1 MADRNQLELARALLA
16 GRIDRRD
23 FLKRASALGMSAA
36 AANLF
41 LRAAPVARAQ
51 ETGPVPPVVAEPA
64 GDSPPYAGQTV
75 SVIVNVAGEKGPI
88 EGPFHEVREEFEA
101 ATGATL
107 NIVAVPFEEHFPK
120 LIEDMASGTGQYDTS
135 IAGAWWLGDLVAAD
149 FILPY
154 DEYYND
160 TSGKFPA
167 WEYEAVLPGPRSLME
182 YGGQKYMVAN
192 DHDGQVLYYR
202 RDLFEDEAHQ
212 QAFADEYGYDLAV
225 PVTWD
230 QFADMAA
237 YFNGKD
243 LNGDGEA
250 DHGVTM
256 HLKVGGQ
263 GMFHFMSFSA
273 PFVIG
278 PENPK
283 LYWFNAD
290 DMTPLVNSP
299 GHLAALNKLI
309 EISTHGPEAM
319 FGWSLGE
326 SWDYFLAG
334 RAALTFSWGDLGA
347 LAQETPDRGGKSTV
361 KGMTGTAMIP
371 GASGYYNVASG
382 AMVET
387 EEPNMVGNTT
397 GGSWAGVISK
407 FSKAPEATYFLLAL
421 MATKPKSVV
430 YGYRGWDGVDPGRTF
445 HFLPPN
451 GDNSIEGY
459 EEAGWD
465 ARDAE
470 EYTNAYFQVFGA
482 EQQFPY
488 LRIPGT
494 FEYWQAMDVRLS
506 EAVTGQS
513 GAEDALNAIVSDFE
527 GITDRLGREAQL
539 EVYKTSLGL

>member
-1 MADRNQLELARALLA
+1 MADRKQHELVRGLLG
-16 GRIDRRD
+16 GRVDRRD

-41 LRAAPVARAQ
+41 LRAAPAARAQ
-51 ETGPVPPVVAEPA
+51 DTGPVPPVVAEPC
-64 GDSPPYAGQTV
+64 GDNCPFSGQTV
-75 SVIVNVAGEKGPI
+75 TVIVNVAGEKGPI

-149 FILPY
+149 FIMPY
-154 DEYYND
+154 DDYYND
-160 TSGKFPA
+160 TSGKFPT
-167 WEYEAVLPGPRSLME
+167 WEYDAVLSGPRSLLE
-182 YGGQKYMVAN
+182 YGGKKYMVAN

-202 RDLFEDEAHQ
+202 RDLFEDSQHQ
-212 QAFADEYGYDLAV
+212 GAFADEFGYDLAV
-225 PVTWD
+225 PMTWD
-230 QFADMAA
+230 QFADMAQ

-243 LNGDGEA
+243 LNGDGA
-250 DHGVTM
+250 PDHGVTM
-256 HLKVGGQ
+256 HLKVGQQ

-283 LYWFNAD
+283 LYWFNAE

-299 GHLAALNKLI
+299 GHLAALNQLI
-309 EISTHGPEAM
+309 EISKHGPEAM

-361 KGMTGTAMIP
+361 KGKTGTAMIP
-371 GASGYYNVASG
+371 GTNGYYNVNTG

-387 EEPNMVGNTT
+387 EEPNLVGNTT

-459 EEAGWD
+459 VDAGWD
-465 ARDAE
+465 AKDAE
-470 EYTNAYFQVFGA
+470 EYTNAYFEDFGA
-482 EQQFPY
+482 EHQFPY

-494 FEYWQAMDVRLS
+494 FEYWQALDVRLS

-513 GAEDALNAIVSDFE
+513 SSEDALNGVVADFE